1 MTPFEYAHPR
11 SEAEAVELMNE
22 PGTSTAVLAGGTDLI
37 RLLRRD
43 LLTPQRVVNVK
54 DVPTMQGIKPVDGGV
69 MIGALTTLED
79 LAASPLMRE
88 YHSLHHVLDGIR
100 AIQIQSSGTVAG
112 DLCHLP
118 NCWYFRNGYGLLGME
133 NGESL
138 VETGDN
144 RYHAIFGNRGPAKF
158 VSASRFAPGL
168 IAGQAR
174 VRVIGP
180 KPDAE
185 EWLPLEYF
193 YITPRMASHGVTVLK
208 PGQLITHVWLP
219 GTETAQGKVQSST
232 YEVLQLEGLDW
243 PLASAAVS
251 MVIEG
256 GKVQDARIVLGHVA
270 PVPWISHEA
279 SRTIVGRAVTEET
292 AAAAGEA
299 AVASATPLSN
309 NGYKVQLART
319 CVKRALLRAAGQ
331 ETGGL

>member
-1 MTPFEYAHPR
+1 MRPFEYAQPR
-11 SEAEAVELMNE
+11 SEAEAVELLNE

-43 LLTPQRVVNVK
+43 LLAPQRVVNIK
-54 DVPTMQGIKPVDGGV
+54 EIPSLKGIQAADGGV

-79 LAASPLMRE
+79 LAASPLMGE

-100 AIQIQSSGTVAG
+100 AIQIQSSGTIAG

-174 VRVIGP
+174 VRVVGP
-180 KPDAE
+180 KAEDE

-193 YITPRMASHGVTVLK
+193 YITPKTNAQGVTVLK

-219 GTETAQGKVQSST
+219 GASTPHGKVQSAT

-251 MVIEG
+251 MVVEG
-256 GKVQDARIVLGHVA
+256 GTVREARVVLGHVA
-270 PVPWISHEA
+270 PVPWVSHEA
-279 SRTIVGRAVTEET
+279 ARAIVGKPVTEET

-299 AVASATPLSN
+299 ATAAATPLSN

-331 ETGGL
+331 LEGGL